1 MDNDLSM
8 LNIRD
13 SILKLLRTRI
23 KESVSKS
30 GVSEIPGGNMYSV
43 IRTLVGNKGR
53 KLNDDLKAF
62 CGANNDMLATAWMS
76 VIVEAD
82 KDDNYDILGID
93 HADQFKTPNKKNTA
107 ESVTSSYPNSAFRLN
122 EANVNN
128 FIKCD
133 YAATSYYGYFDV
145 VIEND
150 YSAEES
156 VAVSTGDH
164 TDSIIKTKYP
174 YATIKH
180 MTVTKICP
188 FTGCPDV
195 EWRVPALLVALA
207 IYGFNG
213 LMIHLG
219 CPSSMAIWTS
229 KPNFITTDFNLTK
242 ITDNV
247 TVTYL
252 KDKPNLIK
260 FVAALRDIFS
270 YCKDY
275 ISYSAPIANDVISEF
290 FYGVILARMM
300 YGDNCSRMQLIGH
313 AKAFRDRLQS
323 TCAEKLVAYLRDQLL
338 HD

>member
-82 KDDNYDILGID
+82 KDDNYGILGID

-128 FIKCD
+128 FINCD
-133 YAATSYYGYFDV
+133 YAAILYYGYFDV

-156 VAVSTGDH
+156 IAVSTGDH

-174 YATIKH
+174 YATIRH
-180 MTVTKICP
+180 ATVTKTCP
-188 FTGCPDV
+188 FTCRIDAA
-195 EWRVPALLVALA
+195 WKVPALLIALA

-252 KDKPNLIK
+252 KDKPKLIMI
-260 FVAALRDIFS
+260 AATLRDIFS

-275 ISYSAPIANDVISEF
+275 NPSPIINDVNSEF
-290 FYGVILARMM
+290 FYGVILAKMM
-300 YGDNCSRMQLIGH
+300 YGKSRSLVQLNSY
-313 AKAFRDRLQS
+313 AKAFRDRLQT